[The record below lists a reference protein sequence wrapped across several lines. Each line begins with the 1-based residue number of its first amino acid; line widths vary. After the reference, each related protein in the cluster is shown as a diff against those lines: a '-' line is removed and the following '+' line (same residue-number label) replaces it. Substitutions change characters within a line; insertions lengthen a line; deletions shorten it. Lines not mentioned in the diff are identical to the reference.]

1 MKSINWYTHPYLSR
15 TFNGKIWSSNN
26 RFCCDLLGLLISSY
40 QNGSCMPLSATSCI
54 SLLLIFFE
62 WAKRKKILFGIN
74 LSGNNHCLYQI
85 SRLIVNKIS
94 VSHTTDDLVFVW
106 LPEDK
111 TPLAVDSGIELPQL
125 ELVSNFTGD
134 CTSNYS
140 TGLLDTGYSIFEN
153 HNMSNRQN
161 FHTQVTTQPTELIK
175 MNNITSS

>member
-1 MKSINWYTHPYLSR
+1 MYAPECNVLYFTLAH
-15 TFNGKIWSSNN
+15 
-26 RFCCDLLGLLISSY
+26 
-40 QNGSCMPLSATSCI
+40 
-54 SLLLIFFE
+54 FFRMS
-62 WAKRKKILFGIN
+62 KTQKILFGIN
-74 LSGNNHCLYQI
+74 LSGLYQI
-85 SRLIVNKIS
+85 SRLIVDEIS